1 MLAQIMRDY
10 LNRRRPGR
18 AGNRQADNF
27 VDDSQ
32 NEMDAVQTEPG
43 ETGRANAS
51 VQTDE
56 HAPEETD
63 EEAGGVA
70 MGGREMLVI
79 VEEHQDGDF
88 VNVTSR
94 EVPPPAGLE
103 EEAKAGRVV
112 NVDHVLISQK
122 RYVPISQDLRY
133 ALSHASVAEQMLRR
147 EVASSSP
154 SPPWLFGW
162 WLHICEWME
171 HACPMQRDSHTQPRD
186 EDDTPFVHAFCLDL
200 EVGSLL
206 PLLLAPLNQKNDIS
220 DWQNLLHACSTAAWE
235 RLLRWCVHSLC
246 YSSLACLRSSTHG
259 TCVPGSTARTRV
271 WWTRARHLSP
281 LALSH
286 ALSKAGWTMSSLCC
300 SCWM

>member
-1 MLAQIMRDY
+1 MLAQMMRDY

-18 AGNRQADNF
+18 AGNRLADNF

-43 ETGRANAS
+43 ETSRANAS

-63 EEAGGVA
+63 EEAGGGA

-122 RYVPISQDLRY
+122 
-133 ALSHASVAEQMLRR
+133 
-147 EVASSSP
+147 
-154 SPPWLFGW
+154 
-162 WLHICEWME
+162 
-171 HACPMQRDSHTQPRD
+171 
-186 EDDTPFVHAFCLDL
+186 
-200 EVGSLL
+200 
-206 PLLLAPLNQKNDIS
+206 
-220 DWQNLLHACSTAAWE
+220 
-235 RLLRWCVHSLC
+235 
-246 YSSLACLRSSTHG
+246 
-259 TCVPGSTARTRV
+259 
-271 WWTRARHLSP
+271 
-281 LALSH
+281 
-286 ALSKAGWTMSSLCC
+286 
-300 SCWM
+300 